1 MKNNASQNIRLG
13 IFVIMGLT
21 LLVLAV
27 YFIGNKQN
35 LFKNTT
41 KISSV
46 FINVSGLQ
54 LGNNVRLSGVNVGT
68 VRGITIL
75 SDTAIVVDMYID
87 EKIIPLIKKNSIAS
101 ISSDGLVGSMIV
113 EILPG
118 KEPSEEFVKPG
129 DTIPSISRIATA
141 EMMNTLRVTNK
152 NAALLTADLLKITTS
167 INNGEGVLGALLK
180 DEKMAVDIKQS
191 ISNLK
196 QTTNAATRSFK
207 RINEILDAVNFEESV
222 AGVLM
227 SDTISAKN
235 MSQIIV
241 NLEQSTKEIDSM
253 ASNLKQF
260 SGDLKNGKGPLNF
273 VLNDTVF
280 VKNLDMT
287 IQNAEDASAKFKD
300 IMDAIKQSFLFRGY
314 FRKLE
319 RQKARE
325 PKTEQQLDSV
335 KNFAN

>member
-13 IFVIMGLT
+13 IFVIIGLA

-35 LFKNTT
+35 LFKDTT

-46 FINVSGLQ
+46 FKNVNGLQ

-75 SDTAIVVDMYID
+75 SDTAILVDMFID
-87 EKIIPLIKKNSIAS
+87 EKTIRLIKKNSIAS
-101 ISSDGLVGSMIV
+101 VNSDGLVGSMIV
-113 EILPG
+113 DILPG
-118 KEPSEEFVKPG
+118 KEPSNEIVKPG
-129 DTIPSISRIATA
+129 DTIQSISRINTA
-141 EMMNTLRVTNK
+141 EMMNTLRITNK
-152 NAALLTADLLKITTS
+152 NAALLTSDLLKITES

-180 DEKMAVDIKQS
+180 DEKMATDIKQS

-196 QTTNAATRSFK
+196 QTTNAATNSFK

-227 SDTISAKN
+227 NDTASAKN
-235 MSQIIV
+235 MRQIMV
-241 NLEQSTKEIDSM
+241 SLEQSTQEIDSM

-260 SGDLKNGKGPLNF
+260 SGDIKTGKGPLNF
-273 VLNDTVF
+273 MLNDTVF
-280 VKNLDMT
+280 VKNLDIT
-287 IQNAEDASAKFKD
+287 IQNTEEASAKFNQ
-300 IMDAIKQSFLFRGY
+300 IMDALKQSFLFRGY

-319 RQKARE
+319 RRKARE
-325 PKTEQQLDSV
+325 PVIEQQLDSA
-335 KNFAN
+335 KYFTH